1 MQSWH
6 RKNIN
11 RDTLGPYIGRK
22 QHGFERSSLRS
33 RRLELVGTR
42 KNGRAKMRHARGEGC
57 QIIRLGAGNDFRG
70 PSGQALP
77 HPSRVSLRRARSLFR
92 PLLPSICFEGYERGD
107 ISGKKNVEDNEN
119 FKLLWD
125 FSKQID
131 KKLDHN
137 RPDIV
142 FVDKPA
148 EQELPHVTLILYA
161 LATEAWTSNRR
172 KRSTSILM

>member
-11 RDTLGPYIGRK
+11 RDALGPYIGRK
-22 QHGFERSSLRS
+22 QHGFERSSQS
-33 RRLELVGTR
+33 TRRLEVVGTR
-42 KNGRAKMRHARGEGC
+42 KNGRTRRRHARGEGC
-57 QIIRLGAGNDFRG
+57 QVIRLGAGNDFRR

-77 HPSRVSLRRARSLFR
+77 HPSGISLARARSLFR
-92 PLLPSICFEGYERGD
+92 PLLLKGVT
-107 ISGKKNVEDNEN
+107 SGKKNVEDNEN

-125 FSKQID
+125 FAIQID

-142 FVDKPA
+142 FVDK
-148 EQELPHVTLILYA
+148 Q
-161 LATEAWTSNRR
+161 N
-172 KRSTSILM
+172 KNFLMYH

>member
-11 RDTLGPYIGRK
+11 RDALGPYIGPNIMYLK
-22 QHGFERSSLRS
+22 GGSLRT
-33 RRLELVGTR
+33 RRLEVVGTR
-42 KNGRAKMRHARGEGC
+42 KNGRTRRRHARGEGC
-57 QIIRLGAGNDFRG
+57 QVIRLGTGNDFRR

-77 HPSRVSLRRARSLFR
+77 HPSRVSLARARSLFR
-92 PLLPSICFEGYERGD
+92 PLLLIGVT
-107 ISGKKNVEDNEN
+107 SGKKNVEDNEN

-125 FSKQID
+125 FSIQID

-142 FVDKPA
+142 LVDK
-148 EQELPHVTLILYA
+148 Q
-161 LATEAWTSNRR
+161 N
-172 KRSTSILM
+172 KNFLMYHKYCMP